1 MKDSTKIIANNLKHI
16 RKKSGMTQE
25 ELSKK
30 SGVSRSYIGDLENAR
45 SSSMSIQ
52 TLQKLSDKLEVCIY
66 DLLEGLE

>member
-52 TLQKLSDKLEVCIY
+52 TLQKLSDKLDVCIY
-66 DLLEGLE
+66 DLLEGIE

>member
-16 RKKSGMTQE
+16 RKKAGMTQE

-52 TLQKLSDKLEVCIY
+52 TLQKLSDKLDVCIY
-66 DLLEGLE
+66 DLLEGVE